1 MEALDYIIPGHTI
14 KERDEYEVFWDNL
27 FEEMIVENK
36 YETLVSL
43 LRALYDISLRLK
55 KDDKN
60 FNECVDIDFIKQ
72 KLEHKVFSH
81 EDFNDL
87 FAYWIDWLKQFCNK
101 DRKLVLEDL
110 KIEIVDLSNK
120 YGYVYVLPYAYF
132 ELRNYAEKILEDNA
146 KIN

>member
-1 MEALDYIIPGHTI
+1 MR
-14 KERDEYEVFWDNL
+14 ERDEYEVFWDDV

-55 KDDKN
+55 KDDKE
-60 FNECVDIDFIKQ
+60 FHEYVDIDFIRQ

-81 EDFNDL
+81 NDFNNL
-87 FAYWIDWLKQFCNK
+87 FAYWIDWLKQFCGK
-101 DRKLVLEDL
+101 GRKSILDDL
-110 KIEIVDLSNK
+110 KNEIVSLSNR
-120 YGYVYVLPYAYF
+120 YGYTYVLPYAYF
-132 ELRNYAEKILEDNA
+132 ELRNYAEKILEDNS